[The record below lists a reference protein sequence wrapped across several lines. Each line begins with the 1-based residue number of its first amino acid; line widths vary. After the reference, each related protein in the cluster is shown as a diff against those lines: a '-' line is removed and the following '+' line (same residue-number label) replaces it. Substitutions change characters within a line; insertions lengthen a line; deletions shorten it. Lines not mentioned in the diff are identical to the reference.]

1 MAFLM
6 ARNIVTDVFQPPE
19 MCGGGFILMARNIVG
34 NVFQP
39 PEMCAV
45 EVFLGG

>member
-1 MAFLM
+1 MSNLM
-6 ARNIVTDVFQPPE
+6 YFQCVRIE
-19 MCGGGFILMARNIVG
+19 NRSAGGLILMARNIVG

-45 EVFLGG
+45 EVFFGG